1 MARKRQF
8 ERLGS
13 QPKLPSPTD
22 EVVIDAEGIERDL
35 GTGPDRIA
43 PGDGTPTPA
52 VAVNLTEAELS
63 ALADEFA
70 SEIDLQY
77 SAQEQLRQDWVNW
90 LKLYRAK
97 PMFETKTYPLA
108 HSSNVVVA
116 LAAIYTDQVVARI
129 MQAIFQPEPLW
140 LVTELN
146 RKTAAAAK
154 PYERWLDWNRKN
166 TWDEYRVV
174 KPFVQDVT
182 KLGTGIIYNDWRVE
196 TIYRYDDRRR
206 VTEPGGTRRG
216 PRPTWVPREDFL
228 LPIGFNDLQS
238 APWCAHRIWTSWDQ
252 LERWSHQNLIV
263 NLDKLK
269 GASDDESELRMER
282 RRNHERMTD
291 GSGDDRFGIW
301 SPWYVWF
308 NRDLDRDGWPE
319 CYVMLLHTGERA
331 ILRLQSNPS
340 PSATRPY
347 NSARFI
353 EVEGEFDGIGIPEQV
368 ESLQEEASV
377 IHNQRR
383 DRGHLANIVMYK
395 GSATGNLPN
404 TIRPESGKVI
414 KVLGDPNKDLVQ
426 FNPSGNIAEQE
437 FEEQSVQ
444 RLAELRVGLND
455 PGLGKATSPVGRAA
469 ATTMMALMQEGAR
482 RFDLNITDI
491 RYALSDQGMQLTE
504 LWQVYGLPEPEEAGS
519 PENVLDDEPKADG
532 APSEAQIVR
541 ALLTTPANLRGLIAV
556 KLNVSTAAINKEVEK
571 QSNIQLYGMVTQWQQ
586 QLIQLSL
593 MMMNPQ
599 VPVPVKSLILKTV
612 EDQDKLLDR
621 IFASHNAFD
630 LESVEAGEVFR
641 EMYGQA
647 QQMAQMAPLM
657 GMMGGGQQP
666 GQGGQEVPSASGNG
680 SGAAPQQGG
689 LLGKLGGTM
698 Q

>member
-1 MARKRQF
+1 MATRRRF
-8 ERLGS
+8 ERL
-13 QPKLPSPTD
+13 QPPQGPPPD
-22 EVVIDAEGIERDL
+22 PAEVEDPGERDL
-35 GTGPDRIA
+35 GEGDRRIA
-43 PGDGTPTPA
+43 PGDGAPQPA
-52 VAVNLTEAELS
+52 VAVSLTDSDLS
-63 ALADEFA
+63 ALADEFS
-70 SEIDLQY
+70 SEIELQY
-77 SAQEQLRQDWVNW
+77 AAQAEQREDWVNW
-90 LKLYRAK
+90 LRLYRAK
-97 PMFETKTYPLA
+97 PLFETKTYPLA

-129 MQAIFQPEPLW
+129 MQSIFQPEPLW

-146 RKTAAAAK
+146 RRTAAAAK

-166 TWDEYRVV
+166 TWDEYRTV
-174 KPFVQDVT
+174 KPFVQDVV

-196 TIYRYDDRRR
+196 TIYRYDDKRRT
-206 VTEPGGTRRG
+206 TEQSGFRRG
-216 PRPTWVPREDFL
+216 PHPTWVPREDFL
-228 LPIGFNDLQS
+228 LPIGFNEIQK
-238 APWCAHRIWTSWDQ
+238 APWCAHRIWCSWDM
-252 LERWSHQNLIV
+252 LERWAHQNLIV

-269 GASDDESELRMER
+269 GHSDDESQLRLER

-291 GSGDDRFGIW
+291 GSADDRFGIW

-482 RFDLNITDI
+482 RFDLNVTDI
-491 RYALSDQGMQLTE
+491 RYALTDQGIQLTE
-504 LWQVYGLPEPEEAGS
+504 LWQVYGLPEPDEAGS
-519 PENVLDDEPKADG
+519 PEQVLDDTPMSDG
-532 APSEAQIVR
+532 GPSEAQIVR
-541 ALLTTPANLRGLIAV
+541 ALLTMPANLRGLIAV

-599 VPVPVKSLILKTV
+599 VPMPVKNLILKTV

-641 EMYGQA
+641 QMYGQA
-647 QQMAQMAPLM
+647 EQMAEVIRQNPQIAMNAQQQGQPQQAPSAQ
-657 GMMGGGQQP
+657 GNGGGKSP
-666 GQGGQEVPSASGNG
+666 LSM
-680 SGAAPQQGG
+680 
-689 LLGKLGGTM
+689 LGGGGNTV